1 MKKDTKMEEKGE
13 SPEYE
18 AKSHSKGFLKKV
30 MSKKLSKKSAK

>member
-1 MKKDTKMEEKGE
+1 MKKAVEEKGE

-30 MSKKLSKKSAK
+30 MAKKGFKKAPKK